1 MQRSEAGGGPLS
13 PPAFFEEENMTMN
26 KGFGFVIALALAG
39 CAAAPA
45 PRYQPAS
52 VLGATGYLTAPAENG
67 RVSVVYTGGRGMTR
81 EQVAQYALLRAAEL
95 TTESGQVWFAVINK
109 TSQTVQ
115 LQRENQD
122 LQGKS
127 GGVLGG
133 ESAGTGSGA
142 AGRTETPRG
151 TSDSGTRGGPST
163 GGFGGGDVPYQVLE
177 RWEPPKV
184 FQTVI
189 VIQMGKGDKA
199 EFPGVTKAPEIFPA
213 QTVASEIRAKMSK

>member
-1 MQRSEAGGGPLS
+1 
-13 PPAFFEEENMTMN
+13 MN
-26 KGFGFVIALALAG
+26 TNKFIALSAALVLSA

-45 PRYQPAS
+45 PKYQPAS
-52 VLGATGYLTAPAENG
+52 VLGAAGYLTAPADSG
-67 RVSVVYTGGRGMTR
+67 RFSVVYTGARGMTR
-81 EQVAQYALLRAAEL
+81 EQVAQYALLRAAEF
-95 TTESGQVWFAVINK
+95 TTESGQEWFAVINK

-115 LQRENQD
+115 LQREKQD
-122 LQGKS
+122 IQGKS

-133 ESAGTGSGA
+133 ETAGTGSGA
-142 AGRTETPRG
+142 AGGSESPRG

-199 EFPGVTKAPEIFPA
+199 EFPGVTQAPEIFPA